1 MHANLNWSFGPFKYV
16 LASPVFHRWH
26 HTDMERGG
34 MKNFAATFP
43 ALDLIFGTFYMPK
56 NAMPDNFGVEDKSFP
71 KGFAGQLIYPF
82 INTQPSIA
90 NEPSPSPAHLP

>member
-1 MHANLNWSFGPFKYV
+1 
-16 LASPVFHRWH
+16 
-26 HTDMERGG
+26 
-34 MKNFAATFP
+34 
-43 ALDLIFGTFYMPK
+43 MPK